1 MAKKKKT
8 SQAHLLRTYEVEY
21 SRIKASIQDVGF
33 VCTGS
38 LSERWL
44 TCGNANCRCH
54 RDPSL
59 RHGPYFQLSWKQD
72 GKTVSRFILPQ
83 IAELY
88 RQWIDNRRS
97 LESAIAQ
104 MHAVSEKAQDC
115 ILPPDDTT
123 PHSQKRRPSRPR
135 RANKSP

>member
-1 MAKKKKT
+1 MAKKRKT
-8 SQAHLLRTYEVEY
+8 SQADLLRTYQAEY
-21 SRIKASIQDVGF
+21 SRIKASIQDMGF

-72 GKTVSRFILPQ
+72 GKTVSRFIPPQ

-97 LESAIAQ
+97 LDCAIAQ

-115 ILPPDDTT
+115 ILPTDDTS
-123 PHSQKRRPSRPR
+123 PKRRPLRHS
-135 RANKSP
+135 RANKTP